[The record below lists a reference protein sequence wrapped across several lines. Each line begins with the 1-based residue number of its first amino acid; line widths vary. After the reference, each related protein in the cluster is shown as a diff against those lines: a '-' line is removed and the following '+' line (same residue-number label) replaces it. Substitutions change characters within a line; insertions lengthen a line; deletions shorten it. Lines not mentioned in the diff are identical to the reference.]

1 MNQARTGGWYFGW
14 TIVAAATVLTLL
26 TVGMRMGIGPF
37 FLPMAE
43 DLGFSRSLLAGIIAI
58 GMLCYGLGM
67 PLAGY
72 LVGKYGTRP
81 VLLLGTAIVVASII
95 WTVSARDPWSFFLAF
110 GVLMSLGLAFTSPV
124 ALTPVISRWFTR
136 QRGMALFFLST
147 GSMAGIAV
155 MTPVLTYA
163 IESVGWQNTLLG
175 FAAVFTLVIVPTA
188 LPKGAAGTFIAGHMI
203 QVRAFENQVFVAYIN
218 HCGADDRFSYAGLS
232 RIAAPDGTLLAEAPA
247 EGETLLFAEIR
258 PEDYAVSRAENTYL
272 VDLGR
277 TG

>member
-14 TIVAAATVLTLL
+14 TIVAAATLLTLL

-43 DLGFSRSLLAGIIAI
+43 DLGFSRSLLASIVAI

-81 VLLLGTAIVVASII
+81 VLLLGTAIVVISII
-95 WTVSARDPWSFFLAF
+95 WTVSARDPWNFFLAF

-163 IESVGWQNTLLG
+163 IESVGWQTTLLG
-175 FAAVFTLVIVPTA
+175 FAALFTLVIVPTA
-188 LPKGAAGTFIAGHMI
+188 LLVIRDDAPQHTDLLPEQVATLSAA
-203 QVRAFENQVFVAYIN
+203 
-218 HCGADDRFSYAGLS
+218 S
-232 RIAAPDGTLLAEAPA
+232 AAPLSTPLKISQAIRTSTFWKIALG
-247 EGETLLFAEIR
+247 LF
-258 PEDYAVSRAENTYL
+258 TC
-272 VDLGR
+272 
-277 TG
+277 